1 MTKKNQNS
9 LLLLTTLGVYIGLL
23 MAGGTP
29 GVAAQQGAMTR
40 NFEISDEIEV
50 RDDLDTI
57 PDPSGEAA
65 ALEPDEA
72 LFVGSAVSAF
82 LKLHFTPVTVEA
94 VRPQQPA
101 VRGSVLVRRP
111 RYLETY
117 PTIDRH
123 AGISADALPRS
134 GLAPLHV

>member
-57 PDPSGEAA
+57 PDNSDDAA

-82 LKLHFTPVTVEA
+82 LKLHFTPVTIET
-94 VRPQQPA
+94 VRTPQP
-101 VRGSVLVRRP
+101 VFRGSVLIRLP
-111 RYLETY
+111 RYLETF

-123 AGISADALPRS
+123 AGISAQALPRS
-134 GLAPLHV
+134 GLDPLHV